1 MHPCDNDADDYDN
14 DDKDDDDV
22 MMTIISGTA
31 MSVIPHLC
39 CR

>member
-14 DDKDDDDV
+14 EDKDDV
-22 MMTIISGTA
+22 RMTIISGTA